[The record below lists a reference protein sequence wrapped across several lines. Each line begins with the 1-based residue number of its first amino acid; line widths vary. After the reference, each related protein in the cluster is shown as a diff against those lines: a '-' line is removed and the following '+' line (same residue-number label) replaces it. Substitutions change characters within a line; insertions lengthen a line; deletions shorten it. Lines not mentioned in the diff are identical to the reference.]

1 MKYNI
6 ISHAKKDF
14 FSLHFSTSRNMTR
27 KKKIPSTLHFSISNK
42 NRPNKI
48 TS

>member
-6 ISHAKKDF
+6 ISHAKKYF

-27 KKKIPSTLHFSISNK
+27 KKNPLNPALFNQ
-42 NRPNKI
+42 
-48 TS
+48 